1 MLSSMENYKI
11 VKQLGQGAQSTIF
24 LVEDL
29 KNENKTCILKKVE
42 CFDESEANKA
52 FRESLALQ
60 ELNHPYVSGYKEFF
74 VMWEKKDSSMYMC
87 IAMDYFP
94 KGHLGQYIDE
104 KRQSKE
110 IIDEEKI
117 KTWIG
122 QIIEALVY
130 AHEKGIIHRDVRP
143 NNMYVNEDGNLVLGD
158 FSVASVM
165 GDTRTCTR
173 STLDITNYMAPEM
186 TDKFTM
192 ASDVWAF
199 GCILLELTT
208 TSLYTQEEIM
218 DKIRDIKE
226 DSFVMEQIFEEISR
240 FYSSD
245 IISLLRNTLKRNK
258 RPTARELQDKNNY
271 VQECVKRSDASQ
283 LEKRK
288 RRESIIIP
296 KDQTE
301 LPKGQGIR
309 PVVQYLANMVDYE
322 DNVRSALE
330 YLVELA
336 KEVEVFEIDA
346 SGKRMIKAA
355 MRNNLLDKDI
365 QIAGFN
371 ILNSLIITA
380 QTDDVLFTPEI
391 ISIVPVAMEHH
402 ETSAELQQSGA
413 ALLMALASQ
422 EGAAEVIGLYGG
434 VEHII
439 TALKTHPNNPEL
451 CSTCCHA
458 LWSLAVVEDNVKIAT
473 EQKAISHVCGALKT
487 HMNSPDVAEAA
498 SAALLS
504 LTLNDENF
512 DNVGDLDCVGL
523 LIDAIEKHMKNAK
536 VVKNACLAL
545 ASLVEPDE
553 ESAYRVLTNEVS
565 TGGHVAGVPII
576 LKAYDLHKD
585 NAEVVESI
593 VSLVM
598 ELSEYDDVCAEM
610 KHLNVGPNLL
620 SQIFKRFK
628 ENRDIMDPCEK
639 ALGKLQLISGQKA
652 KA

>member
-1 MLSSMENYKI
+1 MENYKI

-271 VQECVKRSDASQ
+271 
-283 LEKRK
+283 KRK

-422 EGAAEVIGLYGG
+422 EGAAE
-434 VEHII
+434 
-439 TALKTHPNNPEL
+439 THPNNPEL

-504 LTLNDENF
+504 LTLN
-512 DNVGDLDCVGL
+512 
-523 LIDAIEKHMKNAK
+523 
-536 VVKNACLAL
+536 
-545 ASLVEPDE
+545 E
-553 ESAYRVLTNEVS
+553 ESIKLIYRVLTNEVS

-628 ENRDIMDPCEK
+628 ENR
-639 ALGKLQLISGQKA
+639 ALGAVDIWTES
-652 KA
+652 